1 MVIYVFA
8 FLLIVRVKGYHSIH
22 LPESAF
28 DLKYEKFPVF
38 RCIYS
43 LYFFLFLIC
52 FCSFLV
58 VYVCRTLYLSR
69 LYLVPRARY
78 DK

>member
-1 MVIYVFA
+1 MFLLI
-8 FLLIVRVKGYHSIH
+8 LLIVRVKGCHSIY

-43 LYFFLFLIC
+43 LYFFVVVFDLF
-52 FCSFLV
+52 SFL
-58 VYVCRTLYLSR
+58 YGCTCM
-69 LYLVPRARY
+69 
-78 DK
+78 